1 MPGMDGTGPM
11 GRGNRGGRAGLGAQ
25 ARRGAGFGGG
35 RQGGVGGGRGLGPCG
50 WGLDSEQGALQT
62 QVEELRNTL
71 KNVES
76 RLAELSPDKT

>member
-11 GRGNRGGRAGLGAQ
+11 GRGNRSGRGGLGAR
-25 ARRGAGFGGG
+25 ARRGAGVGDG
-35 RQGGVGGGRGLGPCG
+35 RQGRVDGGRGLGPCG
-50 WGLDSEQGALQT
+50 WGLDSEQSTLQT

-76 RLAELSPDKT
+76 QLAELSPDKT